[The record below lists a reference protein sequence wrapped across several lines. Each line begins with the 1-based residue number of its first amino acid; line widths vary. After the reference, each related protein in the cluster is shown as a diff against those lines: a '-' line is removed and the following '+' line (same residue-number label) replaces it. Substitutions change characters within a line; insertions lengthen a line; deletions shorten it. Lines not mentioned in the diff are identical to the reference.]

1 MQKSNNDVGVHDCY
15 YNYDLA
21 CYDIPNNATKLKL
34 SIDAVLLKSSN
45 SGHDGSS
52 GLGLSKEASTTQY
65 SLNKGVR
72 ELIIGIM
79 SCGKCQLIA
88 TCRGKW

>member
-15 YNYDLA
+15 NYDFA
-21 CYDIPNNATKLKL
+21 CYDMPNNATKLKL
-34 SIDAVLLKSSN
+34 PIDAVLLKSSN

-65 SLNKGVR
+65 SLNKGTR

>member
-1 MQKSNNDVGVHDCY
+1 MHDW

-34 SIDAVLLKSSN
+34 PIDAVLFKSTH
-45 SGHDGSS
+45 SGHDGWS

-65 SLNKGVR
+65 SLNKGSR
-72 ELIIGIM
+72 EFIIGIM
-79 SCGKCQLIA
+79 SGRKCQLIVV
-88 TCRGKW
+88 CRGEW